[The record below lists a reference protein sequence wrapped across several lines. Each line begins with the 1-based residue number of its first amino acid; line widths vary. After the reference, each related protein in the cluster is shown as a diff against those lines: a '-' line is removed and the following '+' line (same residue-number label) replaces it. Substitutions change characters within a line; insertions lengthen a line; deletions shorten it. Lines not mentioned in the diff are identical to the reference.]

1 MTNLI
6 PLEDH
11 ILVEAVQEDAVTK
24 SGIILPDTNKEKPS
38 KWTVVAVGPGKILE
52 NWSRSPMDVQPWQ
65 VVYFTKYSPDELEVN
80 GKKYL
85 VVRHSSLLAVEK

>member
-11 ILVEAVQEDAVTK
+11 ILVEPVQEDAVTK
-24 SGIILPDTNKEKPS
+24 SGIILPDSNKEKPS
-38 KWTVVAVGPGKILE
+38 KWTIIAVGPGKILD
-52 NWSRSPMDVQPWQ
+52 NGTRSPMDVSVGQ
-65 VVYFTKYSPDELEVN
+65 VVYFTKYSPDELDVD

>member
-1 MTNLI
+1 MTTLI

-11 ILVEAVQEDAVTK
+11 ILVEPVQEDAVTK
-24 SGIILPDTNKEKPS
+24 SGIILPESNKEKPS
-38 KWTVVAVGPGKILE
+38 KWTIIAVGPGKILD
-52 NWSRSPMDVQPWQ
+52 NGTRSSMDVTVWQ
-65 VVYFTKYSPDELEVN
+65 VVYFTKYSPDELDLD